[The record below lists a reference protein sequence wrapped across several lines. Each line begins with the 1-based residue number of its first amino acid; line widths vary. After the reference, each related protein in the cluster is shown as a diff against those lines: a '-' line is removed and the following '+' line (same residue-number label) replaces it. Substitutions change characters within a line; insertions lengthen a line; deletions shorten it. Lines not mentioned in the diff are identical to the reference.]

1 MATPSRTASAGGVA
15 AAHRALAILFA
26 IGALAQ
32 FVLAGYAVFGGS
44 SFDAHKTVGDILSAL
59 SLIILILAAV
69 GRREALQ
76 SSAILFALM
85 ILQNILAGVG
95 DDAPALGALHP
106 LNGIAIIGAAF
117 SAAAGTSF
125 GPPHGR
131 SNRSEAGASR
141 TT

>member
-1 MATPSRTASAGGVA
+1 
-15 AAHRALAILFA
+15 
-26 IGALAQ
+26 
-32 FVLAGYAVFGGS
+32 VFGGS

-59 SLIILILAAV
+59 SLIVLILAAV

-76 SSAILFALM
+76 SSAILFVLM
-85 ILQNILAGVG
+85 ILQNILGAVG

-106 LNGIAIIGAAF
+106 LNGLAIIGAAM

-131 SNRSEAGASR
+131 TATPETGGSR